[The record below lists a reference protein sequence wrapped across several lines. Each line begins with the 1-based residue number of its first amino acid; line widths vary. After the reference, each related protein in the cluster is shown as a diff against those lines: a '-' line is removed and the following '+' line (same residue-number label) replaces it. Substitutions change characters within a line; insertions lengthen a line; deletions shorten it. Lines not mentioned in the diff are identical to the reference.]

1 VSALATESSADP
13 VALRDDITIRPVMQ
27 TSISR
32 KVTRASVM
40 RYGFDNTI
48 SPERLLTMS
57 ACPEEIRTLASG
69 SRPLMSSI

>member
-1 VSALATESSADP
+1 M
-13 VALRDDITIRPVMQ
+13 DDRRIQQ
-27 TSISR
+27 TKMTPASISR

-57 ACPEEIRTLASG
+57 ACPEEIRTLASR